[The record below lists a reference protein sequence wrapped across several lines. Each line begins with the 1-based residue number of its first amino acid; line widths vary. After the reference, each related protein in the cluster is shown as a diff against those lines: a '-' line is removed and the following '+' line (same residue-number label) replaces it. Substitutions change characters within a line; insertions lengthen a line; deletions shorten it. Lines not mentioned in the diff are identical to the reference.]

1 LIFYQ
6 DMVQLS
12 CHCCFLNQH
21 QPDCDPAK
29 AIDPRCCTSTAR
41 CLSTL
46 QPTELDLREREHV
59 MAVIDVIDE
68 DFARGNP
75 EDPDL
80 GEVCPEHMRAAEV
93 VGPPVGN
100 APTHRRHPALQQ
112 VCVPSPT
119 HLALL
124 LTTLLR
130 RVCCADRQLAR
141 RARIHCRSPRRLR
154 PCKRSWN
161 AAGSVALPQRNV

>member
-1 LIFYQ
+1 MSLL
-6 DMVQLS
+6 LS
-12 CHCCFLNQH
+12 
-21 QPDCDPAK
+21 QPTSTRDCDPAS
-29 AIDPRCCTSTAR
+29 AIDPRCCTAR

-46 QPTELDLREREHV
+46 LSTELDLREREHV
-59 MAVIDVIDE
+59 MAVMDVIDE
-68 DFARGNP
+68 DFARGNA

-80 GEVCPEHMRAAEV
+80 GEVCPERNASCGSRWNSRWKRADTSAT
-93 VGPPVGN
+93 PR
-100 APTHRRHPALQQ
+100 APAG

-124 LTTLLR
+124 LTALLR